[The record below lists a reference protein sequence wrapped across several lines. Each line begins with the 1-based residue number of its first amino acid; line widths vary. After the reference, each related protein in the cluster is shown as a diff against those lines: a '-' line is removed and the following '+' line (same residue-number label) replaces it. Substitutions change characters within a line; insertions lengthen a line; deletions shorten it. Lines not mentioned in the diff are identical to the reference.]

1 MRNVEDEDEEE
12 CVERNVEDEQEEEC
26 GGRVRRR
33 KSSKKKV
40 EDE

>member
-26 GGRVRRR
+26 GGRVRRGMIG
-33 KSSKKKV
+33 